1 LGVGR
6 QRQFEFAVGEFNEE
20 ACMDEVVHISREAF
34 LAFARFREL
43 VRGFP
48 KGRLKGRFNRGG
60 LGWLGGS

>member
-1 LGVGR
+1 
-6 QRQFEFAVGEFNEE
+6 
-20 ACMDEVVHISREAF
+20 MDEVVHISREAF